1 MLRPPRGRS
10 AAPGAL
16 VLALLV
22 LLTACTAA
30 SPSATPTPV
39 PSDSPTP
46 TASPTPTPRPTPTPT
61 PSPTPSP
68 TPIPLDES
76 LLTSRVTV
84 LVLGT
89 DSNEDRASRNL
100 PVNTD
105 AMLVASID
113 PDQEQISV
121 VALPRDTV
129 DLPLGNGT
137 TYSGKANSIYR
148 AYDAATLRRALSAAY
163 GIPIDYYIE
172 INMSDFGRLVTAVGG
187 VQVQLDTPIADGHIG
202 LYLQPGVHTLNAN
215 NAGKYVR
222 SRYGSGGDYG
232 RGWRQMQVL
241 VALMRKATDP
251 ATDLDLSALARG
263 LGSVRTDIPLDK
275 LPTFLELA
283 RRAADARV
291 VTQVLMPPRFALFEG
306 VNGARGWVMIPN
318 LAEIRAFV
326 GALMPG

>member
-1 MLRPPRGRS
+1 MFPSPRVRHG
-10 AAPGAL
+10 APGAVL
-16 VLALLV
+16 LALLV
-22 LLTACTAA
+22 LLGACASA
-30 SPSATPTPV
+30 SPSLTPS
-39 PSDSPTP
+39 PSVTARPSPTP
-46 TASPTPTPRPTPTPT
+46 SPTPRPTPTPT

-68 TPIPLDES
+68 TPIPLDQS

-84 LVLGT
+84 LVAGT
-89 DSNEDRASRNL
+89 DSNEDRASRGL
-100 PVNTD
+100 PINTD

-113 PDQEQISV
+113 RDQAQISI

-129 DLPLGNGT
+129 DLPLGNGL

-148 AYDAATLRRALSAAY
+148 TYDIQTLRRALSAAY

-172 INMSDFGRLVTAVGG
+172 INMSDFGRLVAAVGG
-187 VQVQLDTPIADGHIG
+187 VEVTVDRPIADAHVG
-202 LYLQPGVHTLNAN
+202 LYLQPGTYTLGPND
-215 NAGKYVR
+215 AGRYVR

-241 VALMRKATDP
+241 VELVRRASDP
-251 ATDLDLSALARG
+251 AADIDLAALARA
-263 LGSVRTDIPLDK
+263 LGSLHTDIPLDK

-306 VNGARGWVMIPN
+306 INGARGWVMIPN
-318 LAEIRAFV
+318 LAEMRAFV
-326 GALMPG
+326 GALMPE